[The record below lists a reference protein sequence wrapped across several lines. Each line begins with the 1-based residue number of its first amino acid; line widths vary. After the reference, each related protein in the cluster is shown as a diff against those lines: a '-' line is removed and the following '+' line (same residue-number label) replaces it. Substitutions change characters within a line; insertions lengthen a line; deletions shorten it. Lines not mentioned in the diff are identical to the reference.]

1 MPVSSNVMSISRPS
15 VGSVSSANAVCG
27 MVSAEHNIDA
37 EITPLKTFFSVL
49 FIVSLSLRVFFNYI
63 IIPKKIGGVNNI
75 RR

>member
-1 MPVSSNVMSISRPS
+1 M
-15 VGSVSSANAVCG
+15 A
-27 MVSAEHNIDA
+27 SAEHNIDA

-49 FIVSLSLRVFFNYI
+49 FIVSLSLRMFFNYI